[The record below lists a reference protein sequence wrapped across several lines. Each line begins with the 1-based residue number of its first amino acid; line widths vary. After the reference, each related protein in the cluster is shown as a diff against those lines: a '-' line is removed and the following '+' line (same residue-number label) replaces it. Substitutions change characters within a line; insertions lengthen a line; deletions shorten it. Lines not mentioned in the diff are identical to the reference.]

1 MNGLQSRNGEKF
13 MEQNSLHEQQE
24 LLEAQI
30 RECFGRVTYSH
41 KTHEKCTD
49 ILLSSNAC
57 IKLWQMILSAVTTGT
72 FLATVIWDGKIAA
85 VIGTILSTVLLVLNA
100 YTKKYDL
107 AGLAEKH
114 KTAAS
119 SLWDI
124 RESYLSLL
132 ADFRFMPVGD
142 VITKRDELQKKLGN
156 IYKGCPRT
164 NSKAYEA
171 AQKALKE
178 NEELT
183 FSDEE
188 IDKLLPTRIRKL
200 Q

>member
-1 MNGLQSRNGEKF
+1 

-41 KTHEKCTD
+41 KTHEKCAD
-49 ILLSSNAC
+49 ILLGSNAC

-114 KTAAS
+114 KAAAS

-132 ADFRFMPVGD
+132 TDFRFMPIGD
-142 VITKRDELQKKLGN
+142 AINKRDELQKKLGN

-188 IDKLLPTRIRKL
+188 IDKLLPPRIRKSHN
-200 Q
+200 

>member
-1 MNGLQSRNGEKF
+1 
-13 MEQNSLHEQQE
+13 MEQNSLREQHE

-41 KTHEKCTD
+41 KTHEKCAD
-49 ILLSSNAC
+49 ILSSSNAC
-57 IKLWQMILSAVTTGT
+57 IKLWQIILSAVTTGT

-132 ADFRFMPVGD
+132 TDLRFVPIGD
-142 VITKRDELQKKLGN
+142 AIMKRDELQKKLGN
-156 IYKGCPRT
+156 VYKGCPRT

-188 IDKLLPTRIRKL
+188 IDKLLPPRIRKSNK
-200 Q
+200 QSQEKTP